1 MKRVAILQARLDS
14 SRFPGKV
21 LADLKGRPALAHII
35 DRLKSASEL
44 DEVCVA
50 IPAEH
55 KEDRLA
61 EFLTGMDVTLVR
73 GHASDVLARYIQAAY
88 ETKADIIVRATGDN
102 PLVSPEVIDQQVG
115 ILQAE
120 SDLDYVITEGMS
132 TGITTETFTLKTLEK
147 LDFLAKHPDHREH
160 VTLYLRRNPG
170 PFVMRRL
177 DPPEHLANPN
187 YRLTLDTVEDHQVL
201 SAIYDRLFD
210 GKTIIDLKDVFR
222 LLEEDSDLALAAR
235 QQISLAAG

>member
-14 SRFPGKV
+14 SRVPGKV
-21 LADLKGRPALAHII
+21 MAELKGKPVISHII
-35 DRLKSASEL
+35 DRLKAASEI

-50 IPAEH
+50 IPSEH
-55 KEDRLA
+55 KEDSLA
-61 EFLTGMDVTLVR
+61 DALAGMDVTVVR

-102 PLVSPEVIDQQVG
+102 PLVASEVIDQQVG
-115 ILQAE
+115 LLQSE
-120 SDLDYVITEGMS
+120 PELDYVITEGMS
-132 TGITTETFTLKTLEK
+132 TGLTTEAFTLKTLEK

-177 DPPEHLANPN
+177 DPPAHLANAN
-187 YRLTLDTVEDHQVL
+187 YRLTLDTAEDYKVL
-201 SAIYDRLFD
+201 GSIYDRLYD
-210 GKTIIDLKDVFR
+210 GSAIVDLKDVFK
-222 LLEEDSDLALAAR
+222 LLEGDSELQLAAR
-235 QQISLAAG
+235 QQVSLAAG

>member
-1 MKRVAILQARLDS
+1 MKKVAILQARLDS

-21 LADLKGRPALAHII
+21 LADLKGKPVLAHII

-50 IPAEH
+50 IPSEH

-61 EFLTGMDVTLVR
+61 EALAGMDVTVVR

-88 ETKADIIVRATGDN
+88 ETKADVIVRATGDN
-102 PLVSPEVIDQQVG
+102 PLVSPAVINQQLKL
-115 ILQAE
+115 IQSEA
-120 SDLDYVITEGMS
+120 DLDYVITEGMS
-132 TGITTETFTLKTLEK
+132 LGLTTETFTLKTLEK

-177 DPPEHLANPN
+177 DPPAELANPN
-187 YRLTLDTVEDHQVL
+187 FRLTLDTAEDYEVL
-201 SAIYDRLFD
+201 RKIYDKLYD
-210 GKTIIDLKDVFR
+210 GKSIVSLKDVFA
-222 LLEEDSDLALAAR
+222 LLESDSDLALAAR
-235 QQISLAAG
+235 QQVSLAAG

>member
-14 SRFPGKV
+14 SRYPGKV
-21 LADLKGRPALAHII
+21 LADLKGRPVIEHII
-35 DRLKSASEL
+35 TRLKSATQL
-44 DEVCVA
+44 DQVCVA

-55 KEDRLA
+55 KEDKLA
-61 EFLTGMDVTLVR
+61 EALALLDVTVVR

-102 PLVSPEVIDQQVG
+102 PLVSPEIIDQQVAL
-115 ILQAE
+115 LQAE
-120 SDLDYVITEGMS
+120 PELDYVITEGMS
-132 TGITTETFTLKTLEK
+132 VGVTTESFTLKTLEK

-177 DPPEHLANPN
+177 DPPEFLANPN
-187 YRLTLDTVEDHQVL
+187 YRLTLDTAEDHEVL
-201 SAIYDRLFD
+201 SRIYNKLYA
-210 GKTIIDLKDVFR
+210 GSGIVDLRAVLK
-222 LLEEDSDLALAAR
+222 LLEEDKDLALAAR
-235 QQISLAAG
+235 MQVSLAAG